1 MTNTI
6 IFYADLDEK
15 DLALYPE
22 DKHLFIL
29 AKLITLAECYN
40 LVIKV
45 GLSNTTWNDIQV
57 TNRYDNTDRK
67 CVALCKWKDLRYTQM
82 SKSSFKELYDALA
95 EDYHVHFLCQVGNN
109 VVIGNWLPV

>member
-29 AKLITLAECYN
+29 AKLIKLAECYN

-45 GLSNTTWNDIQV
+45 GLSNTTWNDIQD
-57 TNRYDNTDRK
+57 TNRYDNTDKK
-67 CVALCKWKDLRYTQM
+67 CVALCKWKDT
-82 SKSSFKELYDALA
+82 D
-95 EDYHVHFLCQVGNN
+95 V
-109 VVIGNWLPV
+109 

>member
-29 AKLITLAECYN
+29 AKFIKLAECYN

-45 GLSNTTWNDIQV
+45 GLSSTTWNDIQV
-57 TNRYDNTDRK
+57 TNRYDNTDKK
-67 CVALCKWKDLRYTQM
+67 CVDLCKWKDLRYTQM

-109 VVIGNWLPV
+109 CSHR